1 MGCRFGGR
9 GVCLNMHSPY
19 VLLPPYRPVNE
30 DGSAFLRSV
39 LTDSAPIF
47 LSESC
52 YPHSLKQ
59 PFKLPVVWLIPVSSL
74 KLNIFFSPQSI
85 SIFLCLAHLSRL
97 VSSSLIQSYESE
109 NPHRYTSAAP
119 YLCCRTGWALV
130 CAPIGRLTAE
140 LWLSSET
147 PGSDYTVIVL
157 EPLGGSLPRQISVL
171 CEIFLVRQWL

>member
-1 MGCRFGGR
+1 MCSFRKRGRRKQARSPFEKERKKRLDRKLSVLWWLMGCRFGGR

-52 YPHSLKQ
+52 FPHSLKQ

-74 KLNIFFSPQSI
+74 KLNILFSTVY
-85 SIFLCLAHLSRL
+85 F
-97 VSSSLIQSYESE
+97 
-109 NPHRYTSAAP
+109 
-119 YLCCRTGWALV
+119 YL
-130 CAPIGRLTAE
+130 
-140 LWLSSET
+140 
-147 PGSDYTVIVL
+147 
-157 EPLGGSLPRQISVL
+157 SLPRSSVPPRFLISHSELWEWKSTQIYECCPLSVL
-171 CEIFLVRQWL
+171 